1 MRKAW
6 PPFKAARR
14 GDTSTRRSHSL
25 FSPRFDSAAPFSD
38 GLAGASEKGVYCYIN
53 HTGHY
58 LIARFKYA
66 EDFAEARRRRQ
77 SRVRPLV
84 HRPQRTAGDCGEV
97 RRRQPLLQGIG
108 LREATIGAGKDESIY
123 NDTFA
128 CIDWNGKRVFTYR
141 KVGPQ
146 AIRTARLSALPASVS
161 TCLPLGR
168 ISPPRSM

>member
-38 GLAGASEKGVYCYIN
+38 GLAGASEKGLFSYID

-58 LIARFKYA
+58 VIAPRFKYA
-66 EDFAEARRRRQ
+66 EDFAEGRAVVGDQESGLWYIDHSGRQAIAGKFAVASPFFKGLAHVKLPAR
-77 SRVRPLV
+77 
-84 HRPQRTAGDCGEV
+84 
-97 RRRQPLLQGIG
+97 
-108 LREATIGAGKDESIY
+108 AGKDESIY

-128 CIDWNGKRVFTYR
+128 YIDWNGKRVFTYR
-141 KVGPQ
+141 K
-146 AIRTARLSALPASVS
+146 
-161 TCLPLGR
+161 
-168 ISPPRSM
+168 